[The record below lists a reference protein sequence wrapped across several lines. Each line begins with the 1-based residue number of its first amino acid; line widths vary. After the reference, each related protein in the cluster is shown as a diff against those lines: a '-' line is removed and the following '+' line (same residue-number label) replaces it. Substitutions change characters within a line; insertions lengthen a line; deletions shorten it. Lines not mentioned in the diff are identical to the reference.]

1 MKTIAYSLFIIL
13 FISSSFLI
21 AKPKNKKQEQVKI
34 KSFNTQYGG
43 KDAWKSWRVNFD
55 KGSAT
60 LSTKYGGKDAWKSW
74 DVILPNRKSL
84 SISTQYG
91 GKDAWKSWK
100 VTGKNGSMT
109 ISTQYSG
116 KDAWKSW
123 RINDNL
129 KAPLKLKISALIAI
143 IYSGAVRNS
152 PSKALAKSTCML
164 KGKKL
169 YGKVKIVKYNPTF
182 KVKTVTYSQNLKVKK
197 VKYSANSCGKWE
209 FVKYGEDFSVQF
221 VDYGEDLKIKYV
233 DYGEGM

>member
-1 MKTIAYSLFIIL
+1 MKIKNTSQSLLKTIFYSITVLAFLFTIN
-13 FISSSFLI
+13 IS
-21 AKPKNKKQEQVKI
+21 AKKKDKKAPNI
-34 KSFNTQYGG
+34 KLKSFSTQYSG
-43 KDAWKSWRVNFD
+43 KDAWKYWNIKTSNGNASLKTQYSGD
-55 KGSAT
+55 N
-60 LSTKYGGKDAWKSW
+60 AWKSW
-74 DVILPNRKSL
+74 SLRLANGKSL
-84 SISTQYG
+84 R
-91 GKDAWKSWK
+91 
-100 VTGKNGSMT
+100 V
-109 ISTQYSG
+109 STQYSG